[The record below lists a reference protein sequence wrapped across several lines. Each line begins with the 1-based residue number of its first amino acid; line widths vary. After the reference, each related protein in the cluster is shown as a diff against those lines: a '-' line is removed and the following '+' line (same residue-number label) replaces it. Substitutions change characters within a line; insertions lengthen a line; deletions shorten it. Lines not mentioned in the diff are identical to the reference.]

1 MKSDNVWTVITG
13 TGSYIPQ
20 RLVTNADFLGN
31 EFFDPLGA
39 PLAHG
44 IENTIEKFEAIT
56 GISAR
61 RYVRHDLKTSDIA
74 FYAARDAIATSGTD
88 KENLDYIIVAHN
100 FGDVDAGSRRSD
112 FVPTLAARVK
122 HLLEIRNPRTIAYDL
137 PFGCAGWLQAVI
149 QADWFVRSGDVRR
162 VLVIGAETLSRVCDP
177 HDRDSMI
184 YADGAG
190 ACVLEGVQSE
200 TPVGIMA
207 HSSRSDT
214 YKHADLL
221 RMDRSYNPDFT
232 GSCLFLK
239 MQGHKLYEYA
249 LRYVPTVVKECIT
262 RAGLTLGDISK
273 VLIHQANAKMDD
285 AILKRVYEL
294 FGTDPAPAL
303 VMPMTI
309 SWLGNSS
316 VATLPTLLDLL
327 LKEKLENQR
336 LAPGQRI
343 VLASVG
349 AGMNI
354 CAAVYGI
361 PGSS

>member
-1 MKSDNVWTVITG
+1 VIAG
-13 TGSYIPQ
+13 TGSYIPEL
-20 RLVTNADFLGN
+20 RVPNTDFLEN
-31 EFFDPLGA
+31 EFFDSGGSR
-39 PLAHG
+39 LAQRN
-44 IENTIEKFEAIT
+44 EDTIEKFEAIT

-61 RYVRHDLKTSDIA
+61 RYVRDDLQTSDIA
-74 FYAARDAIATSGTD
+74 FFAARDAIATSGVD
-88 KENLDYIIVAHN
+88 KEDLDYIIVAHN
-100 FGDVDAGSRRSD
+100 FGDVAAGSRRSD
-112 FVPTLAARVK
+112 LVPTLAARVK
-122 HLLEIRNPRTIAYDL
+122 HLLEIKNPRTIAYDL

-162 VLVIGAETLSRVCDP
+162 VLVIGAETLSRVYDP

-190 ACVLEGVQSE
+190 ACVLEGKVSE
-200 TPVGIMA
+200 APIGIMA
-207 HSSRSDT
+207 HASRSDT
-214 YKHADLL
+214 LKHARLL
-221 RMDRSYNPDFT
+221 RMERSYNPDF
-232 GSCLFLK
+232 SDSDLFLK
-239 MQGHKLYEYA
+239 MHGHKLYEYA
-249 LRYVPTVVKECIT
+249 LRSVPPLVKESIVK
-262 RAGLTLGDISK
+262 AGLTLGDISK
-273 VLIHQANAKMDD
+273 VLIHQANAKMDE
-285 AILKRVYEL
+285 AILERIYKL
-294 FGTDPAPAL
+294 FGTDPAPSL

-354 CAAVYGI
+354 STAVYGL
-361 PGSS
+361 PGTA